1 MASPGFLTV
10 TAAAVSHPVTH
21 FFCVLNISLHE
32 AQPRICGG
40 IRAAL
45 ITQSASPTSAS
56 LGTELPCVA
65 FVPRWRRQSGG
76 GSPNPSWQ
84 LKKGLLPTPPPSS
97 LSLWKC
103 VVGCGA
109 FRVMGSQTPGE
120 APGPPQGWGFSPHPP
135 SAEAASPTAP
145 QCLGGSSGAFWPLL
159 CCLPS
164 TCAPSTFCGLFLF
177 PVRLDHDPSAF
188 RGPTDLVYLPGALG
202 TCPWAG
208 SACVR
213 GGGFSYRGC
222 LICGLEADVSLTAC
236 VRQS

>member
-1 MASPGFLTV
+1 M
-10 TAAAVSHPVTH
+10 
-21 FFCVLNISLHE
+21 
-32 AQPRICGG
+32 
-40 IRAAL
+40 
-45 ITQSASPTSAS
+45 
-56 LGTELPCVA
+56 
-65 FVPRWRRQSGG
+65 G
-76 GSPNPSWQ
+76 GSELHSSLSQLRPPPLPWGPSFLVSRLYPGGEGSREVGAQ
-84 LKKGLLPTPPPSS
+84 ILPGSLKKASCPPPPPSS

>member
-84 LKKGLLPTPPPSS
+84 LKKGLLPTPPPALCPCGRAWSAVGPSGLWGHRHRVKRPGPHRGGGSAPIPRLQKQPPPRLRSAWVAPRGPSGLYSAVCPQPALPPPSVGFFCS
-97 LSLWKC
+97 LCDWIMIHRHS
-103 VVGCGA
+103 GA
-109 FRVMGSQTPGE
+109 PRILFTFRGPWE
-120 APGPPQGWGFSPHPP
+120 LAPGPGLLVCEVG
-135 SAEAASPTAP
+135 AS
-145 QCLGGSSGAFWPLL
+145 LI
-159 CCLPS
+159 
-164 TCAPSTFCGLFLF
+164 
-177 PVRLDHDPSAF
+177 V
-188 RGPTDLVYLPGALG
+188 GALSVVWRRM
-202 TCPWAG
+202 CH
-208 SACVR
+208 
-213 GGGFSYRGC
+213 
-222 LICGLEADVSLTAC
+222 
-236 VRQS
+236 